1 MDIHII
7 SIVRA
12 PKPWRGFKILV
23 GQSEGTSLLRLTKV
37 LNIII
42 LLLPVLE
49 LVLVIQSLLVL
60 ILSISFC

>member
-1 MDIHII
+1 M
-7 SIVRA
+7 
-12 PKPWRGFKILV
+12 RGFKILV